1 MLSVI
6 PVPAFTDNYIWVIH
20 DGKQAAVVDP
30 GEARPALEFLAREK
44 LKLSAVLLTHH
55 HPDHIGGLAELLA
68 HAPSA
73 APVSV
78 FAPHDER
85 IAQVTH
91 RMREGERATL
101 PALGVT
107 LEVLE
112 VPAHT
117 RTHIAFHGAG
127 MLFCGDTLFACG
139 CGRLFEG
146 TPAQMHAALTKLA
159 ALPGDTRVYCGHEY
173 TLANITF
180 ARAAEPDNQDLPAL
194 EARCK
199 ALRAKNQPTLPS
211 TIAQERAM
219 NPFVRVTAPGVVA
232 SASRQSGRPLTDPV
246 AVLGAIREW
255 KNNF

>member
-1 MLSVI
+1 MLSVV
-6 PVPAFTDNYIWVIH
+6 PVSAFTDNYIWVIH

-68 HAPSA
+68 QAPYA

-91 RMREGERATL
+91 RVRESERATV
-101 PALGVT
+101 PGLGLT

-117 RTHIAFHGAG
+117 RTHIAFHGGG

-146 TPAQMHAALTKLA
+146 TPAQMHAALSRLA

-180 ARAAEPDNQDLPAL
+180 ARAAEPDNPDLPAL

-199 ALRAKNQPTLPS
+199 ALRANHQPTLPS

-219 NPFVRVTAPGVVA
+219 NPFVRVTASGVVA
-232 SASRQSGRPLTDPV
+232 AASRQAGRPLSDPV
-246 AVLGAIREW
+246 AVLGALREW